1 MKSALSSAYQYDAER
16 NLWSPK
22 GKGERFGYSDG
33 DAVENHIFHIIQ
45 SASDKSVASR
55 ELAGSIRDW
64 ATLYHLSADRSNI
77 IRPIVD
83 QLEGP
88 ILEIGSGCGAITRFL
103 GEQGFEVVAVEGSAR
118 RGAIGAERC
127 RDLPNVNVVA
137 EPFQNFDIG
146 RKFKT
151 ITLIGVLEYARMFY
165 DKFEVED
172 PIDLMLKRIA
182 TLLEPDGKLIIAIEN
197 QIGLKYFAGF
207 PEDHLNQPML
217 GIESRYTNKSAVT
230 FGKKELGER
239 MAAVG
244 LGHHQWWYPFPD
256 YKLPVSVLAED
267 ALTDEVPADFTS
279 LITSACSTDKQAPK
293 FTTFSQDFAWKAIVR
308 NGLAGDLSNSFLL
321 IASAEEISKP
331 QAIGF
336 HYGGYR
342 DPAFRKLVE
351 FGKDDDGYYVERRRM
366 APDAVSTMDP
376 GKTLSLSLGRE
387 EMRSGKLWR
396 DELPYVMARDGWGIT
411 DVNRW
416 ADVWWTAF
424 VREVHKHRPG
434 INVEARTQVPG
445 SLFDALPRNLIVDTD
460 GQTHFIDQEWHTEGA
475 LEAGQMLYRALYDAF
490 YGVRFAGQSLAGTPR
505 DIGTLI
511 LAVAQGLGLSL
522 TGQDLLRY
530 LGEESRFQSIVN
542 GRPIQI
548 PPAVLAKT
556 IPGRMMM
563 PTIIQHLEQTV
574 KTRDGEI
581 AELVKATTEMQ
592 QKVSEFRHS
601 LEGKLEDAHRLLRE
615 KDQQIATLIGARADV
630 A

>member
-1 MKSALSSAYQYDAER
+1 
-16 NLWSPK
+16 
-22 GKGERFGYSDG
+22 
-33 DAVENHIFHIIQ
+33 
-45 SASDKSVASR
+45 
-55 ELAGSIRDW
+55 
-64 ATLYHLSADRSNI
+64 
-77 IRPIVD
+77 
-83 QLEGP
+83 
-88 ILEIGSGCGAITRFL
+88 
-103 GEQGFEVVAVEGSAR
+103 
-118 RGAIGAERC
+118 
-127 RDLPNVNVVA
+127 
-137 EPFQNFDIG
+137 
-146 RKFKT
+146 
-151 ITLIGVLEYARMFY
+151 
-165 DKFEVED
+165 
-172 PIDLMLKRIA
+172 
-182 TLLEPDGKLIIAIEN
+182 
-197 QIGLKYFAGF
+197 
-207 PEDHLNQPML
+207 
-217 GIESRYTNKSAVT
+217 
-230 FGKKELGER
+230 
-239 MAAVG
+239 
-244 LGHHQWWYPFPD
+244 
-256 YKLPVSVLAED
+256 
-267 ALTDEVPADFTS
+267 
-279 LITSACSTDKQAPK
+279 
-293 FTTFSQDFAWKAIVR
+293 
-308 NGLAGDLSNSFLL
+308 
-321 IASAEEISKP
+321 
-331 QAIGF
+331 
-336 HYGGYR
+336 
-342 DPAFRKLVE
+342 
-351 FGKDDDGYYVERRRM
+351 
-366 APDAVSTMDP
+366 
-376 GKTLSLSLGRE
+376 
-387 EMRSGKLWR
+387 MRSGKLWR